1 VPEWFLNVPH
11 AEDAKYDTGQA
22 TKNVASAAQR
32 SADAR
37 AKQAISEQVQSFV
50 KSFVKVYLSEVEV
63 GDEAEITALITNS
76 VIVISKSELQ
86 GARVVK
92 REVVKDTWYTLMIY
106 PNEKAISLITN
117 TVAEELQKEESM
129 YNLFRAKQNFD
140 EMEKEIEEAYKAN
153 N

>member
-1 VPEWFLNVPH
+1 MPEWFLNVPH

-32 SADAR
+32 SADVR

-76 VIVISKSELQ
+76 VIVISKTELN
-86 GARVVK
+86 GARVDK
-92 REVVKDTWYTLMIY
+92 RANIKDTWYTLMVY
-106 PNEKAISLITN
+106 PNKKATALIAE
-117 TVAEELQKEESM
+117 TVKKEMQKEESI
-129 YNLFRAKQNFD
+129 YNRFSAKKSFD
-140 EMEKEIEEAYKAN
+140 EMEKEIEEEYKYHN
-153 N
+153 

>member
-11 AEDAKYDTGQA
+11 AEDAKYGTGQA

-32 SADAR
+32 SADVR

>member
-1 VPEWFLNVPH
+1 MPEWFLNVPH
-11 AEDAKYDTGQA
+11 AEDAKYGTGQA

-32 SADAR
+32 SADVR

>member
-1 VPEWFLNVPH
+1 MPEWFLNVPH
-11 AEDAKYDTGQA
+11 AEDAKYGTGQA

>member
-1 VPEWFLNVPH
+1 MPEWFLNVPH